1 MAAAGSAA
9 GLLRAGEGR
18 KKNDPVLLLQT
29 ASRKQP
35 AARNAAGC
43 NPLEEEKVQ
52 ATMMLGSAPHH
63 PVPKNSLLQPKSGW
77 RRWALTVA
85 SCPLS
90 PVPQVWQLG
99 VIPAGDAISDKFGV
113 TVSPLA

>member
-18 KKNDPVLLLQT
+18 KKNDPVSLLQT

-52 ATMMLGSAPHH
+52 GNVFLSFRRINH
-63 PVPKNSLLQPKSGW
+63 PSLRLPWKRCSSG
-77 RRWALTVA
+77 ALLRCQT
-85 SCPLS
+85 
-90 PVPQVWQLG
+90 G
-99 VIPAGDAISDKFGV
+99 RISHPMIYSGAEPPWGCEE
-113 TVSPLA
+113 VS